1 MLLTEGTFPWIS
13 FPSVIALLIYV
24 FFQVTA
30 RKEKERNGS
39 VIINLLHGKNTFL
52 LSSENMAFQFHGK
65 MLSRFNERQVAAKIN
80 NFSKWGPGA
89 EKLTLECSCNFQSVL
104 LSTQH
109 PIKQNYT

>member
-1 MLLTEGTFPWIS
+1 MNISMDIFPLSDSI
-13 FPSVIALLIYV
+13 INIC

-30 RKEKERNGS
+30 RREKERNGD
-39 VIINLLHGKNTFL
+39 VIINLLHGKNTIL

-89 EKLTLECSCNFQSVL
+89 EKLTLECSCNYQSVL